1 MSATEART
9 ATART
14 AAAWHPLGRGDAA
27 GLAIRGLVLVLPA
40 LAVAATW
47 AAAGRGRP
55 FVVLFALGLGVLC
68 ARHPDRHAGLVV
80 VATVGIDWWATVDD
94 PVTPWS
100 LVVAALLAVFH
111 AASAA
116 AGVAPPKATWTRA
129 MGRRWLR
136 RTGVLL
142 VAAAC
147 AWGVVA
153 ALDGRAG
160 RGRSLVLVA
169 SLAIIAAAALW
180 THGRAVDEPGI

>member
-1 MSATEART
+1 MSAAHT
-9 ATART
+9 T
-14 AAAWHPLGRGDAA
+14 AAWRPLGRGDAA
-27 GLAIRGLVLVLPA
+27 GLVVRAMVLTLPA

-55 FVVLFALGLGVLC
+55 FVVLFAVGLGALC

-100 LVVAALLAVFH
+100 LVVAALLALFH

-116 AGVAPPKATWTRA
+116 AGVAPREATWTRA
-129 MGRRWLR
+129 MGRRWLG

-142 VAAAC
+142 VATAAT
-147 AWGVVA
+147 WGAVA

-160 RGRSLVLVA
+160 RGRPLVLVA
-169 SLAIIAAAALW
+169 ALALITAAALW
-180 THGRAVDEPGI
+180 AHGRVVDEPGV